1 MSDADSG
8 PAAKS
13 EPDQARPE
21 VSTGP
26 RRLWAVVLV
35 VMELM
40 VVAVLVVG
48 AFRMWGRAV
57 VPIELS
63 QLHGRTVTRMTGS
76 WVAFSFAAATVAG
89 LLLMDAARRILPTP
103 RGCSRRDG
111 EA

>member
-1 MSDADSG
+1 MSDPDSG
-8 PAAKS
+8 PAAES
-13 EPDQARPE
+13 EPDPPPPE

-26 RRLWAVVLV
+26 RRLRRVVLV
-35 VMELM
+35 VAELM

-63 QLHGRTVTRMTGS
+63 QLHGHTVTRMTGS
-76 WVAFSFAAATVAG
+76 WVAVSVAAATAAG
-89 LLLMDAARRILPTP
+89 LLLMDAARRSLPAP
-103 RGCSRRDG
+103 WGRSRRDG